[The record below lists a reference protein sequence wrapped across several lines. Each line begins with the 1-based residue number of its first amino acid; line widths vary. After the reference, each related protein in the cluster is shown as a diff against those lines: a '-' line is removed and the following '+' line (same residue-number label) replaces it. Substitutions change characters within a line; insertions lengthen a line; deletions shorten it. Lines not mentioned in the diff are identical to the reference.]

1 MTDGISILILVLLAA
16 VVAVAL
22 IRRKPPRPKTDKPPK
37 PPEAQAPKP
46 SETGDDAEEMAP
58 PPFEPEW
65 EREETPPEDALSWE
79 RETAAPE
86 PELAPP
92 MPAPMPEMA
101 APVDNRYWVQ
111 RLFFGTDRNV
121 ERQEETGPV
130 FGHRRA
136 NALKLG
142 HTDITIP
149 REAHRLG
156 KVERPKEITLFK
168 VTLWK
173 QAEDPAKH
181 FTVHKTEILSETAFT
196 GMAAEAAQSAATYA
210 NTAFV
215 FIHGFNTTFAEAMFR
230 AAQLA
235 HDLGFDGPAF
245 AYSWPSVGETLDY
258 VTDMDSADNAVTFI
272 DRFLEI
278 VFNVPGVE
286 KVHLV
291 AHSMGNAALAQ
302 LLTHAGT
309 SLSQRGRAIE
319 QLVLAAPDLDAGEFG
334 NIHSHFTAAAKGVT
348 LYACAS
354 DRALLAAQ
362 KIRGD
367 YIRLGDVGP
376 EGPMVVPGVDS
387 IDVSAVGTDLFSL
400 NHNVYAQ
407 DRGVLDDLGALFLTG
422 QRPPRLR
429 MPTLEEIAGQ
439 RGIYWRMP
447 R

>member
-1 MTDGISILILVLLAA
+1 MADGISITLTIIGLALLVVAA
-16 VVAVAL
+16 VL
-22 IRRKPPRPKTDKPPK
+22 YLRYRRKGFSLRSAPREFRIEDR
-37 PPEAQAPKP
+37 QDAPFGK
-46 SETGDDAEEMAP
+46 G
-58 PPFEPEW
+58 
-65 EREETPPEDALSWE
+65 
-79 RETAAPE
+79 AAPE
-86 PELAPP
+86 EPAEAAEQEAPDRHRWDDKL
-92 MPAPMPEMA
+92 EA
-101 APVDNRYWVQ
+101 APTMAKASVIGDNRYWVQ

-121 ERQEETGPV
+121 ERTEETGPV

-136 NALKLG
+136 NRLTLG

-149 REAHRLG
+149 RGAHRLG
-156 KVERPKEITLFK
+156 NVERPKEITLFK
-168 VTLWK
+168 ITLRK
-173 QAEDPAKH
+173 QTEDPARH
-181 FTVHKTEILSETAFT
+181 FTVHKTQILTEAAFT
-196 GMAAEAAQSAATYA
+196 DMAAEAAQGAETYA

-245 AYSWPSVGETLDY
+245 AYSWPSVGKTLDY
-258 VTDMDSADNAVTFI
+258 ATDMDSADNAVPFI

-309 SLSQRGRAIE
+309 KLGRRGQAIE